1 VTGIIPQR
9 KADCTRNETLED
21 YRVGELPRVA
31 KIATACQKLPG
42 CGSQSRTPPG
52 DVAKLDNRL
61 ASFWSTRGIVLG
73 DPLAKSLHFGEG
85 GVVMRKVLTFMAA
98 VTLLP
103 VSASAQDREQKRL
116 KHSGEVL
123 MEILN
128 VPENIPKYW
137 LDRAECVIVLPSV
150 KKLAFGVGASIGRG
164 AMSCR
169 SGETFTGPWG
179 PPAMYALEGGSIG
192 FQLGGQATDFV
203 LLVVNPK
210 GARALL
216 KSKVKL
222 GGDASAAAG
231 PKGRDTEA
239 ATDVTMHAE
248 ILTYSRARGLF
259 AGVSLEGSTLRPDG
273 SANNNLYGHDVTA
286 RQIVLEHQVSTPAAG
301 QLMISALQKAS
312 PRNKSDAKSLQSPSQ

>member
-1 VTGIIPQR
+1 
-9 KADCTRNETLED
+9 
-21 YRVGELPRVA
+21 
-31 KIATACQKLPG
+31 
-42 CGSQSRTPPG
+42 
-52 DVAKLDNRL
+52 
-61 ASFWSTRGIVLG
+61 
-73 DPLAKSLHFGEG
+73 
-85 GVVMRKVLTFMAA
+85 MRKLFTFLALA
-98 VTLLP
+98 TLLSA
-103 VSASAQDREQKRL
+103 SASAQEKEQKRL

-128 VPENIPKYW
+128 IPDNLPKYW

-150 KKLAFGVGASIGRG
+150 KKGALGVGASIGRG

-169 SGETFTGPWG
+169 SGEHFTGPWG
-179 PPAMYALEGGSIG
+179 PPAMYALEGVSFG

-210 GARALL
+210 GARSLMG
-216 KSKVKL
+216 SKVKL

-231 PKGRDTEA
+231 PKGRDAEA

-286 RQIVLEHQVSTPAAG
+286 KQIILEHKVSTPASG
-301 QLMISALQKAS
+301 HLLVSVLEKAS
-312 PRNKSDAKSLQSPSQ
+312 PRNKSDAKSLQEQ